1 MILLILIGWC
11 IYLFC
16 KEAGE
21 TVNEIRGVVGKE
33 AREHE
38 AEIVVEEI
46 LNDPTTHIIEIGEA
60 RILTFMI
67 NGYQEVIILNQQLT
81 GGGQENNLI
90 RQALK
95 LHKLF
100 KGHNNTQAH
109 RTPKL
114 RYTNNKIREGLLCED
129 LRATPRRNGLNAALE
144 ALIKM
149 VERRFCLY
157 ITKNSRSFERLFFK
171 GVTNMN

>member
-11 IYLFC
+11 VYLFC

-38 AEIVVEEI
+38 AEIVAEV
-46 LNDPTTHIIEIGEA
+46 LNDPTTQIIEIGEV

-67 NGYQEVIILNQQLT
+67 DGYQEVIVLNQQLT

-90 RQALK
+90 RQTLK

-100 KGHNNTQAH
+100 KRHNNTRAH

-114 RYTNNKIREGLLCED
+114 RYTNSKIREGVLCED
-129 LRATPRRNGLNAALE
+129 LHVAPR
-144 ALIKM
+144 
-149 VERRFCLY
+149 
-157 ITKNSRSFERLFFK
+157 
-171 GVTNMN
+171 

>member
-11 IYLFC
+11 VYLFC

-38 AEIVVEEI
+38 AEIIAEEI
-46 LNDPTTHIIEIGEA
+46 LNNPTTHIIEIGEA

-67 NGYQEVIILNQQLT
+67 DGYQEVIILNQQLT

-90 RQALK
+90 RQTLK

-114 RYTNNKIREGLLCED
+114 RYTNSKIREGLLCED
-129 LRATPRRNGLNAALE
+129 LRATAR
-144 ALIKM
+144 
-149 VERRFCLY
+149 
-157 ITKNSRSFERLFFK
+157 
-171 GVTNMN
+171 

>member
-1 MILLILIGWC
+1 MIFLILIGWC
-11 IYLFC
+11 VYLFC
-16 KEAGE
+16 KEAVE
-21 TVNEIRGVVGKE
+21 TVNELRGVVGKE
-33 AREHE
+33 AHEHE
-38 AEIVVEEI
+38 AEIIAEEI

-67 NGYQEVIILNQQLT
+67 DGYQEVIILNQQVA

-90 RQALK
+90 RQTLK

-100 KGHNNTQAH
+100 KEHNNAQAH

-114 RYTNNKIREGLLCED
+114 RYTNSKIREGLLCQD
-129 LRATPRRNGLNAALE
+129 LRATTRRDGLKAALE
-144 ALIKM
+144 ALTKT

-157 ITKNSRSFERLFFK
+157 ITKKQPIFRPTVLK
-171 GVTNMN
+171 GV